1 MNIEIK
7 KSIKPVKYT
16 EAIKFLEA
24 RLLDINNKKA
34 ENLIWVLEHEE
45 VYTAGTSFNKNE
57 ILNPDINLIK
67 TNRGG
72 KITLH
77 NKGQKI
83 IYFALNLNNKK
94 KDIRNLVKQVEK
106 SIIEF
111 LLLYKIKASSDKKDI
126 GIWVNKKKIGAIGI
140 RVSRWIAYHGC
151 SININND
158 LKYYKKIIPCGLDNK
173 KITSVEKESKIK
185 ILNINNKIKN
195 IFLKNLKNI

>member
-1 MNIEIK
+1 MTIEVKISK
-7 KSIKPVKYT
+7 KLIPYKV
-16 EAIKFLEA
+16 AISFLKKRVEKLKKGKSKD
-24 RLLDINNKKA
+24 LLWI
-34 ENLIWVLEHEE
+34 LEHPLT
-45 VYTAGTSFNKNE
+45 YTSEIRSNKNE
-57 ILNPDINLIK
+57 ILDKKINLIK

-195 IFLKNLKNI
+195 IFLRNLKNV